1 MTRDERMP
9 WSSIQAQLSDVNGV
23 WAFLGVVFT
32 TMCFAAL
39 AFVKLM
45 LLGKTSR
52 DTDLKEREAALVEHL
67 AGEVSRLNSI
77 VEHLDGALKAQAIE
91 HREALQRERDE
102 CNAKMTGLRGEIE
115 LLKRRMTDEE
125 GR

>member
-1 MTRDERMP
+1 MP

-52 DTDLKEREAALVEHL
+52 DADLKERE
-67 AGEVSRLNSI
+67 
-77 VEHLDGALKAQAIE
+77 
-91 HREALQRERDE
+91 
-102 CNAKMTGLRGEIE
+102 
-115 LLKRRMTDEE
+115 
-125 GR
+125 

>member
-1 MTRDERMP
+1 MP